1 MHSQCGTRFSEE
13 AAVAKNRNADLEL
26 DPAAYDDPD
35 RDRDQT
41 EPVTGTYP
49 DVATQDPEAEQ

>member
-1 MHSQCGTRFSEE
+1 MHSQCEIRFSEE
-13 AAVAKNRNADLEL
+13 AAVAKKGKADLEL

-35 RDRDQT
+35 RDRDAT